1 MNNYLQKRSQ
11 KRIKRALRVRKH
23 VRGTSDK
30 PRLCVSKT
38 NQHISVQLIDDEK
51 GVTLAYAGTLRKED
65 IKGTEGGKSK
75 TTAKA
80 VGLKIGE
87 LAKKLN
93 VEKAVFDR
101 GRFKYHGLIAEL
113 ANGAREAGLQF

>member
-1 MNNYLQKRSQ
+1 MDNYLQKRTH
-11 KRIKRALRVRKH
+11 KRIKRVLRIRKH

-65 IKGTEGGKSK
+65 LGGKKGGRSK
-75 TTAKA
+75 EAAKA
-80 VGLKIGE
+80 IGLKIGE

-93 VEKAVFDR
+93 VERAVFDR